1 MRSFFKSAPR
11 RGLAGR
17 AKVFVS
23 GVLAQHPYQKSFAE
37 LFQKRPLAPAG
48 ASAFFFL
55 ELFLFV
61 PLKAKR
67 KSGAEL
73 NVTLNRYIQIS
84 IAINF
89 YLQIVT

>member
-1 MRSFFKSAPR
+1 MF
-11 RGLAGR
+11 
-17 AKVFVS
+17 
-23 GVLAQHPYQKSFAE
+23 AQHQINEKFWATFSKVARLPF
-37 LFQKRPLAPAG
+37 PAPAG

-67 KSGAEL
+67 KSGSIL
-73 NVTLNRYIQIS
+73 NVTLNRHIQIS